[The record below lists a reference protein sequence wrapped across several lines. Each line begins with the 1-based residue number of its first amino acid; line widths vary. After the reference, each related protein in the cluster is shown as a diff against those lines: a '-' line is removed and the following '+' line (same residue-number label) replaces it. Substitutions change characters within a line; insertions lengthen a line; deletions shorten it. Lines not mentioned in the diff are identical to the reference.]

1 MTGVGHGFD
10 SYRGN
15 RTSPT
20 TNPSTGIEQFPDA
33 CEVGSSRF
41 IPARRC
47 LAMMKLS
54 SEVPNF
60 CRRIYKKSRRLID
73 LSGRWK
79 SGFRHPATSTIQLGL
94 FDFSKRNLTPQTI
107 PRRYRLRYRNA
118 KTPAFKTT
126 KRTLC
131 PLSRSWGFARSNR
144 VAFYSPKPA
153 RGTIGHSQIDSFS
166 LGLCSW
172 KHV

>member
-1 MTGVGHGFD
+1 MPRLTLLGITRGIKLPKPLLLNRPSGLYVRFFVPSDLQAQVGSRYVTRSLQGARADGARSTGHRWQGGSATACKILNGVGRGFD

-20 TNPSTGIEQFPDA
+20 TNPSTAISHFPDA

-41 IPARRC
+41 IPAWRC

-54 SEVPNF
+54 SEVSNF

-79 SGFRHPATSTIQLGL
+79 SGFRHPATSTKKQ
-94 FDFSKRNLTPQTI
+94 NA
-107 PRRYRLRYRNA
+107 RR
-118 KTPAFKTT
+118 
-126 KRTLC
+126 
-131 PLSRSWGFARSNR
+131 
-144 VAFYSPKPA
+144 
-153 RGTIGHSQIDSFS
+153 
-166 LGLCSW
+166 
-172 KHV
+172 